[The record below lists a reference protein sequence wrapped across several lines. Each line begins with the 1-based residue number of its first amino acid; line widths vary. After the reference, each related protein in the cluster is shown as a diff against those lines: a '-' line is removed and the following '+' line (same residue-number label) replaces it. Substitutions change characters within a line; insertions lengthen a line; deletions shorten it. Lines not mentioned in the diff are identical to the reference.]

1 MEHAPAMGTQ
11 GAMRALQLLFVGLLV
26 ALASGCAQNHTRG
39 EVVREDAHLAEGLQN
54 FEKRAPM
61 NNNEISNGPG
71 LFTGDEG
78 GFVLFRK

>member
-1 MEHAPAMGTQ
+1 MENAPAKR
-11 GAMRALQLLFVGLLV
+11 AKRAIRALQLLFLGLLI

-54 FEKRAPM
+54 FERRAPM